1 MQHFLDAAGYGNRD
15 MAGGIDSFWLT
26 GGLRISLWEQ
36 VEFLSRL
43 QQGDPPFSPAV
54 MTAVTDMMLT
64 ENGVDYRIRAKTGLA
79 TLAGSS
85 MTSTFEISYKR
96 DDYPSPLRYQR
107 AVFEKE
113 IFTGALASGSAFIVF
128 ENDTGKVIGS
138 SRFYDWDPVHREVAI
153 GFSFLAR
160 SHWGG
165 NTNQQK
171 KQLMLNHA
179 WQYAQRVWLHI
190 GRDNWR
196 SRKAAEKIGASFSHD
211 GMKELFGVVREYAFY
226 TIEKPLS

>member
-1 MQHFLDAAGYGNRD
+1 M
-15 MAGGIDSFWLT
+15 SFDLQPT
-26 GGLRISLWEQ
+26 LVGSTISL
-36 VEFLSRL
+36 RPL
-43 QQGDPPFSPAV
+43 QAEDFEALYLAASDPL
-54 MTAVTDMMLT
+54 MWDQH
-64 ENGVDYRIRAKTGLA
+64 
-79 TLAGSS
+79 
-85 MTSTFEISYKR
+85 
-96 DDYPSPLRYQR
+96 PSPLRYQR

-113 IFTGALASGSAFIVF
+113 IFTGALASGSAFVVF

-138 SRFYDWDPVHREVAI
+138 SRFYDWDPVHQEVAI

-196 SRKAAEKIGASFSHD
+196 SRRAAEKIGASFSHD
-211 GMKELFGVVREYAFY
+211 AMKELFGVVREYAFY
-226 TIEKPLS
+226 KIEKPLP